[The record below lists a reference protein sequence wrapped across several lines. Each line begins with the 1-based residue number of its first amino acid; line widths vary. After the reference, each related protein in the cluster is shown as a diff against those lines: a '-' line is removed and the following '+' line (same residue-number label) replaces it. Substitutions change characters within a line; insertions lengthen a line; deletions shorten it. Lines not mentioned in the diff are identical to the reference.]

1 MLSSKWESYFRV
13 VLVLLL
19 VAQWPSCSS
28 KLSCLPSPS
37 SYGGGSSA
45 EATSCSGWGWTG
57 GGRGKKRKT
66 LPTTIHAKRVGV
78 VFHHYAFSTEFDG
91 DGGSISSIEAIS
103 SSSVYT
109 VLVGPGALLLIV
121 LPWQDFDKLLPYYH
135 LHAYTYIH
143 DYPGPANHLH
153 VLTRPDND
161 KVWWQ
166 LMIDLN
172 DYYSILSG
180 ARDDDVHRGGGRQWL

>member
-57 GGRGKKRKT
+57 GGRGKKEENFAHHNTCKEGWCGLSSLCFFDRIRWWWRQYQQYWGYILQQCVHCT
-66 LPTTIHAKRVGV
+66 SRPRRAASYCIALTRLWQTTTI
-78 VFHHYAFSTEFDG
+78 
-91 DGGSISSIEAIS
+91 
-103 SSSVYT
+103 
-109 VLVGPGALLLIV
+109 
-121 LPWQDFDKLLPYYH
+121 LP
-135 LHAYTYIH
+135 HAYTSIH

-172 DYYSILSG
+172 YYYSILSG